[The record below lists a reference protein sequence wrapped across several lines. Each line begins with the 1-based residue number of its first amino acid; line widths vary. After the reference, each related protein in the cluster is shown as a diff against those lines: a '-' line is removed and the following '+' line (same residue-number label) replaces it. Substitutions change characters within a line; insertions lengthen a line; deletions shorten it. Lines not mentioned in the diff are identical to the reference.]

1 MDSQNIKAVIFDM
14 GGVFVQTIDKEPRT
28 HLACRFVLSYEE
40 LSNIVFQSD
49 SAQLAT
55 VGQIDERVHW
65 EFIAHYFKLSESEM
79 INFWEEFWG
88 GDQLDQQLV
97 DFTQSIKDKYQVAL
111 LSNAWSGARAL
122 LTKKF
127 NFLHLFDISV
137 FSAEVKMAKPAPEF
151 FEWMIKKLDIN
162 VNQSVFVDDFIE
174 NIIAA
179 RSLGMKTV
187 HFKTTNRAIGEL
199 KSLLGM

>member
-14 GGVFVQTIDKEPRT
+14 GGVFVQTINKEPRT
-28 HLACRFVLSYEE
+28 RLANRFGLSYDK
-40 LSNIVFQSD
+40 LSEIVFQSD

-55 VGQIDERVHW
+55 VGKIDESAHW
-65 EFIAHYFKLSESEM
+65 EFIASYFNLSESETV
-79 INFWEEFWG
+79 NFWEEFWG
-88 GDQLDQQLV
+88 GDQLDQKLV
-97 DFTQSIKDKYQVAL
+97 DFTKSIKDEYKIGL
-111 LSNAWSGARAL
+111 LSNAWSGARDL

-127 NFLHLFDISV
+127 TFLHLFEISV

-151 FEWMIKKLDIN
+151 YEWMIQKLEVN
-162 VNQSVFVDDFIE
+162 FNQSVFVDDFIE

-187 HFKTTNRAIGEL
+187 HFKTTDQAIGEL
-199 KSLLGM
+199 KNFLGF